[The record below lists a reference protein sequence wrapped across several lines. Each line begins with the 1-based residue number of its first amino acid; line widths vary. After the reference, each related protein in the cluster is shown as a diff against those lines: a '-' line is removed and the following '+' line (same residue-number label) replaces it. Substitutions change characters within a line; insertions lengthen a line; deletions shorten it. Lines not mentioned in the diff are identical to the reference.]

1 MTNEEI
7 KTTHTK
13 AKRFSIAGNILGCL
27 TIVVYLLQPLLESL
41 YVDSILENTAYIM
54 AILTFISYLIANI
67 ILRKTVGIF
76 ASLTLIL
83 FIIFMILI

>member
-7 KTTHTK
+7 KTTHIK

-54 AILTFISYLIANI
+54 ALLTFISYLIANI

>member
-54 AILTFISYLIANI
+54 ALLTFISCLIANF